1 MDHEDALRLCDRWL
15 PLWTGNRPD
24 ELIEVYADDVFYRD
38 PAKPDGIHG
47 KAALLSYLRRL
58 LARFPDW
65 IWRADSVFPSKGG
78 FTLRWEAEIPVNG
91 EVIHETGLDLFTAA
105 PIWSRRAGFAD
116 CASIGSPFVI
126 EKPTRA
132 N

>member
-1 MDHEDALRLCDRWL
+1 MDHEDALQFCHRWL

-47 KAALLSYLRRL
+47 KAALLKYLRRL

-65 IWRADSVFPSKGG
+65 IWRADSVFPIKGG

-91 EVIHETGLDLFTAA
+91 QVIHETGLDLVLVEGGLVKRDEVYFDRSALLAA
-105 PIWSRRAGFAD
+105 MRA
-116 CASIGSPFVI
+116 
-126 EKPTRA
+126 
-132 N
+132 